1 MRISVLMLTHC
12 APRYVK
18 QSIVTLKKRTDFAP
32 GYELIVADND
42 SDRKTRRLL
51 SRLYFNG
58 LIDKLA
64 YAGENLMFARG
75 NNVAAELCSAES
87 EYVLLLNSD
96 IEVRRADWMTR
107 MVEQMESD
115 SRVAVVGLG
124 NCNDDMPRC
133 DGFAMLVR
141 KELYLRYKLDEN
153 FAWWWSVTRLQAQIS
168 RDGWKILAVPDYEH
182 LLYHFGGKSPQAAT
196 AGAKGMDTAAQE
208 VYSWFEGLGDLYR
221 EVQIP

>member
-32 GYELIVADND
+32 GYELIVVDND

-96 IEVRRADWMTR
+96 IEVRRADWMAR

-115 SRVAVVGLG
+115 RW
-124 NCNDDMPRC
+124 
-133 DGFAMLVR
+133 
-141 KELYLRYKLDEN
+141 
-153 FAWWWSVTRLQAQIS
+153 AWATATTIC
-168 RDGWKILAVPDYEH
+168 P
-182 LLYHFGGKSPQAAT
+182 AAT
-196 AGAKGMDTAAQE
+196 ALPCWCARSSICGTNWTRTLRGG
-208 VYSWFEGLGDLYR
+208 GL
-221 EVQIP
+221 